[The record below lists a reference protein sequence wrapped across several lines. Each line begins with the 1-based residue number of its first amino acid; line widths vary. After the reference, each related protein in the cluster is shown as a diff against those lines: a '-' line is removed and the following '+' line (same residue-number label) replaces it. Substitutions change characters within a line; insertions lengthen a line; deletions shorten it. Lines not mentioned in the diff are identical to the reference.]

1 MESLDESSRSR
12 LGLLLA
18 VKAGMLYVVQAYQA
32 EADGRLS
39 KMSFAFPLLHH
50 ASEQP
55 LLMRLKTRLSVTR
68 ENESMIKYL
77 LSAGCDPN
85 ESFRKR
91 DGPAPLV
98 TPWRLLLYQHRSGRG
113 GSIDIVD
120 LFVRAGADR
129 KMGKKIVQKFTEKGP
144 NKSMILR
151 CVQNHESVI
160 ALMRNFEK
168 ADHGD
173 LMRASLIPSKRS
185 LLPQDDPLPSRS
197 SSATGKKRA
206 RSLSPTNISKETN
219 FGRI

>member
-1 MESLDESSRSR
+1 
-12 LGLLLA
+12 
-18 VKAGMLYVVQAYQA
+18 MLYVVQAYQA

-85 ESFRKR
+85 ESFRER

-98 TPWRLLLYQHRSGRG
+98 TPWRLLLYQHRSGGG

-120 LFVRAGADR
+120 LFVRARADR
-129 KMGKKIVQKFTEKGP
+129 KMGKKIVQKF
-144 NKSMILR
+144 MILR
-151 CVQNHESVI
+151 CIQNHESVI

-219 FGRI
+219 FGTI